1 LAALLS
7 HLPPCWWRAGCIAVG
22 GARAEATGPGQE
34 AVSDVESPFA
44 FHGQTT
50 YIWQRK
56 PSFGAGYSGENSL
69 TPDRAKSYSFT
80 ATLDLGLRLWQG
92 AEFHFNPEV
101 AQGVPFSELHGV
113 GGPSNGELA
122 KTASTPKFYARGPSF
137 VRRGGWEAARKSSR
151 PISTSSPAPSTS
163 NAWC

>member
-1 LAALLS
+1 MSRSCPPAAPQRLRPSFARRFAVPFAAVLV
-7 HLPPCWWRAGCIAVG
+7 VG
-22 GARAEATGPGQE
+22 GLALPWAAHAQEATGPGQE

-44 FHGQTT
+44 IHGQTT

-113 GGPSNGELA
+113 GGPSNL
-122 KTASTPKFYARGPSF
+122 SL
-137 VRRGGWEAARKSSR
+137 
-151 PISTSSPAPSTS
+151 IHI
-163 NAWC
+163 